1 MRFLAH
7 LVQLYK
13 LNASLLFAVKLS
25 SFVKTDL
32 QIFLLCQ
39 CCPFLKL
46 LLQPVPLGVWL
57 HCLFW
62 GYFFLFALL
71 PAHCWL
77 QININLKFRIG
88 KIIIWSRAESLS
100 LLTYK
105 ETNRLFYGSFIWETN
120 KNKYYK
126 SCILI
131 CMSLS
136 EISIQ
141 SPSKTLYLAGKLLL
155 ARTAVKCFLFS
166 VSRLAHISL
175 MCFRSWKRSSNSVL
189 LLNSLTYFSH

>member
-1 MRFLAH
+1 MPRYSL
-7 LVQLYK
+7 QLSFP
-13 LNASLLFAVKLS
+13 ALLK
-25 SFVKTDL
+25 
-32 QIFLLCQ
+32 QIFRFSFCVNVAHSLNSCFSLCLWEFD
-39 CCPFLKL
+39 CIVCF
-46 LLQPVPLGVWL
+46 G
-57 HCLFW
+57 
-62 GYFFLFALL
+62 GIFFLFALL